1 MLVLKVVD
9 FAQCRK
15 LEVVVGYV
23 QQEWNGLSKKC
34 YFSVYD
40 DLNECLKEAYT
51 TSSLRVCLL

>member
-15 LEVVVGYV
+15 LEVVVGCLE
-23 QQEWNGLSKKC
+23 QERNGLREKC
-34 YFSVYD
+34 YFSVYC
-40 DLNECLKEAYT
+40 DLNECLKEACT